1 MFNRESSTSNL
12 ICVCKVGAHPRLMKG
27 CGIHLAV
34 LSALLSIGS
43 FWVSSASAQVA
54 TTTPNASPTET
65 LVLRVFLNSVD
76 KGDIFAQRSESQGFF
91 VKIDDL
97 KSFGLRDPSGSV
109 AVFDGES
116 HVAISSLQGVSFS
129 YDPKTLVL
137 SLVAEPQLLGNNS
150 ISVLS
155 QRRQLTVTPG
165 GNSAF
170 FNYALTSKQGSSA
183 SNSNFGFAGEL
194 GVKWGDYL
202 LLTDAATISS
212 PIGSRLV
219 RLMSSVTLDDRE
231 NLRRFVVGDFLTPS
245 RELGTSVNLGGIS
258 ISKNYGLDPYFVRF
272 PTQSVAGNV
281 SLPSE
286 LEVYLDGQRI
296 RTERLAPGSFQLQDI
311 VAYGGSRN
319 VQLLLRDAFGRVQQL
334 NYSLYFSDQPL
345 QNTFHDYSYNFGAL
359 RRQYG
364 LQSNNYGPAAFTMF
378 HRYGFS
384 NSLTMG
390 WRADVTKDLVNT
402 GPTLTAVLG
411 NYGVVNLALAGSTF
425 SGAKG
430 YAAQGSYTYD
440 SKNWAVSF
448 FGRRDSSLYASLGDP
463 VTFTNR
469 KYEANLSGTYRLPQ
483 NASIS
488 ASRSLFTSQQPATAL
503 TTQAPLPSFLSLG
516 NRSVTSLAYSTPL
529 DAFRAQFAVTVSRIK
544 ENALPV
550 RNELFVG
557 LNFSLDRN
565 YSAATSYRADRN
577 GHSESARFT
586 KGLPVGEGLGYDLS
600 VDQSSANGSNQQVRA
615 NIQYNAPAAAF
626 RFERRQYFDQGQ
638 KFSDQRVS
646 VAGSLAVAGGE
657 FGFSRPITGSY
668 AIVKIGDV
676 KDVAVSVD
684 GQRAGLT
691 NGRGIIVLPNLN
703 ANYENNVSIDSDA
716 LPLNLSLTSALKKV
730 TPAPRSGAF
739 LDFSPKKIQAFSGKL
754 VAPGAGTKQAIEFF
768 EIDIVM
774 DGVSQK
780 LVTGRGGEFY
790 VENIPAGTYK
800 ATATDGMMVCNFSM
814 TFPASDETFVDLG
827 TVACSLQAV
836 RK

>member
-1 MFNRESSTSNL
+1 MGS
-12 ICVCKVGAHPRLMKG
+12 
-27 CGIHLAV
+27 V
-34 LSALLSIGS
+34 LPTSALAQIAATAPG
-43 FWVSSASAQVA
+43 ASL
-54 TTTPNASPTET
+54 TEPI
-65 LVLRVFLNSVD
+65 VLRVFLNSVD
-76 KGDIFAQRSESQGFF
+76 KGDVFAQRNNLQGFF
-91 VKIDDL
+91 VKVDDL
-97 KSFGLRDPSGSV
+97 KSFGLREPSGSV

-116 HVAISSLQGVSFS
+116 HVAISSLKGVSFS

-137 SLVAEPQLLGNNS
+137 NLVAEPQLLANNS

-155 QRRQLTVTPG
+155 QRRQLTTTPG

-170 FNYALTSKQGSSA
+170 FNYALTSTEGSSA
-183 SNSNFGFAGEL
+183 SNSRLGFVGEL
-194 GVKWGDYL
+194 GVKLGDYL
-202 LLTDAATISS
+202 LLTDAATVSS
-212 PIGSRLV
+212 PVGSRLV
-219 RLMSSVTLDDRE
+219 RLMSSVTRDDRE
-231 NLRRFVVGDFLTPS
+231 NLQRFVVGDFLTPS
-245 RELGTSVNLGGIS
+245 RDLGTSVNLGGIS

-272 PTQSVAGNV
+272 PTQSVAGSV

-296 RTERLAPGSFQLQDI
+296 RTERLPPGSFQLQDI

-334 NYSLYFSDQPL
+334 NYSLYFSNQPL
-345 QNTFHDYSYNFGAL
+345 QNTFHEYSYNFGAL

-402 GPTLTAVLG
+402 GPTLTAVLDD
-411 NYGVVNLALAGSTF
+411 YGVVNLALAGSTF

-430 YAAQGSYTYD
+430 YAAQGAYTYD
-440 SKNWAVSF
+440 SKDWAVSF
-448 FGRRDSSLYASLGDP
+448 FARRDSSLYASLGDP

-488 ASRSLFTSQQPATAL
+488 ASRSLFTSRQPATAL
-503 TTQAPLPSFLSLG
+503 TTQALLPSFLSLG
-516 NRSVTSLAYSTPL
+516 NRSVTSLAYAAPI
-529 DAFRAQFAVTVSRIK
+529 DAFRAQFTVTVSRIK
-544 ENALPV
+544 ESALPAQ
-550 RNELFVG
+550 NELFVG
-557 LNFSLDRN
+557 LNFSLDQN

-676 KDVAVSVD
+676 KDVAVSVN

-691 NGRGIIVLPNLN
+691 NSKGIIVLPNLN

-716 LPLNLSLTSALKKV
+716 LPINLSLTTALKKV
-730 TPAPRSGAF
+730 TPAPRSGTF

-754 VAPGAGTKQAIEFF
+754 VAPGVGTVKAIEFF
-768 EIDIVM
+768 EIDIAVS
-774 DGVSQK
+774 GLSQK
-780 LVTGRGGEFY
+780 LLTGRGGEFY
-790 VENIPAGTYK
+790 VENIPAGTYQ
-800 ATATDGMMVCNFSM
+800 ATASNGSAACNFSI

-827 TVACSLQAV
+827 TVTCALKDV

>member
-1 MFNRESSTSNL
+1 MKRCST
-12 ICVCKVGAHPRLMKG
+12 
-27 CGIHLAV
+27 HLAV
-34 LSALLSIGS
+34 LGALFTIGS
-43 FWVSSASAQVA
+43 VFPSSVSAQIEA
-54 TTTPNASPTET
+54 TAAYASPIET

-76 KGDIFAQRSESQGFF
+76 KGDVFAQRSDLQGFF
-91 VKIDDL
+91 VKVDDL
-97 KSFGLRDPSGSV
+97 KSFGLREPSGSV

-116 HVAISSLQGVSFS
+116 HIAISSLAGVSFS

-137 SLVAEPQLLGNNS
+137 NLVADPQLLANSS

-155 QRRQLTVTPG
+155 QRRQLTTTPG

-170 FNYALTSKQGSSA
+170 FNYALTSKEGSSA
-183 SNSNFGFAGEL
+183 SNSRLGFAGEL
-194 GVKWGDYL
+194 GVKLGEYL
-202 LLTDAATISS
+202 LLTDAATVSS
-212 PIGSRLV
+212 PVGSRFV
-219 RLMSSVTLDDRE
+219 RLMSSVTRDDRE
-231 NLRRFVVGDFLTPS
+231 NLQRFVVGDFLTPS
-245 RELGTSVNLGGIS
+245 RDLGTSVNLGGMS

-272 PTQSVAGNV
+272 PTQSVAGSV

-296 RTERLAPGSFQLQDI
+296 RTERLAPGNFQLQDI

-345 QNTFHDYSYNFGAL
+345 QNTLHEYSYNFGAF

-384 NSLTMG
+384 NSLTIG

-425 SGAKG
+425 SDAKG

-440 SKNWAVSF
+440 SKSWAVSF
-448 FGRRDSSLYASLGDP
+448 FARRDSSRYASLGDP

-488 ASRSLFTSQQPATAL
+488 VSRSLFTSQQPVTAL
-503 TTQAPLPSFLSLG
+503 TIKTPLSSFLSLG
-516 NRSVTSLAYSTPL
+516 NRSVTSLAYATPL
-529 DAFRAQFAVTVSRIK
+529 DGIRAQFAVTASRIK
-544 ENALPV
+544 ENDLAA

-557 LNFSLDRN
+557 LNFSLDQN
-565 YSAATSYRADRN
+565 YYAATSYRADRN

-586 KGLPVGEGLGYDLS
+586 KGLPIGEGLGYDLS
-600 VDQSSANGSNQQVRA
+600 VDQSSADGRNQQVRA
-615 NIQYNAPAAAF
+615 NIQYNAPGAAF
-626 RFERRQYFDQGQ
+626 RFERGQYIDQGQ
-638 KFSDQRVS
+638 KFNDQRVS

-657 FGFSRPITGSY
+657 FGFSRPITSSY
-668 AIVKIGDV
+668 AIVKVGDV
-676 KDVAVSVD
+676 KDVAVSVN
-684 GQRAGLT
+684 GQTAGLT
-691 NGRGIIVLPNLN
+691 NSRGIIVLPNLN
-703 ANYENNVSIDSDA
+703 ANYENSVSIDSDA
-716 LPLNLSLTSALKKV
+716 LPLALSLTTALKKV
-730 TPAPRSGAF
+730 IPAPRSGAF
-739 LDFSPKKIQAFSGKL
+739 VDFAPKKIQAFSGKMIAL
-754 VAPGAGTKQAIEFF
+754 GVGDTKAIEFF
-768 EIDIVM
+768 EIDIVVG
-774 DGVSQK
+774 GVSQK

-790 VENIPAGTYK
+790 VENIPVGSYK
-800 ATATDGMMVCNFSM
+800 ATATDGMMVCSFMM
-814 TFPASDETFVDLG
+814 TFPASDESFIDLG
-827 TVACSLQAV
+827 TVTCALQAV
-836 RK
+836 LK

>member
-1 MFNRESSTSNL
+1 
-12 ICVCKVGAHPRLMKG
+12 MKRPSVS
-27 CGIHLAV
+27 LTV
-34 LSALLSIGS
+34 LSALLSMGS
-43 FWVSSASAQVA
+43 ALTSFVSAQTA
-54 TTTPNASPTET
+54 TTAPSASPTEP
-65 LVLRVFLNSVD
+65 LVLQVFLNSVD
-76 KGDIFAQRSESQGFF
+76 KGDVFAQRSDLQGFF
-91 VKIDDL
+91 VKVDDL
-97 KSFGLRDPSGSV
+97 KSFGLREPYGSV
-109 AVFDGES
+109 TVFDGEP
-116 HVAISSLQGVSFS
+116 HVAISTLKGVSFS

-137 SLVAEPQLLGNNS
+137 SLVAEPLLLTNSS
-150 ISVLS
+150 ISKLS
-155 QRRQLTVTPG
+155 QRRQLTTTPG

-170 FNYALTSKQGSSA
+170 FNYALTSIEGSSA
-183 SNSNFGFAGEL
+183 SSSRLGFAGEL
-194 GVKWGDYL
+194 GVKLGDYL
-202 LLTDAATISS
+202 LLTDAATVNNPVGSS
-212 PIGSRLV
+212 LV
-219 RLMSSVTLDDRE
+219 RLMSSVTRDDRS

-245 RELGTSVNLGGIS
+245 RDLGTGVNLGGMS

-272 PTQSVAGNV
+272 PTQSVSGSVA
-281 SLPSE
+281 LPSE

-345 QNTFHDYSYNFGAL
+345 QNTFHEYSYNFGAL

-425 SGAKG
+425 SDAKG

-440 SKNWAVSF
+440 SKSWAVSF
-448 FGRRDSSLYASLGDP
+448 FARRDSSRYASLGDP

-469 KYEANLSGTYRLPQ
+469 KYEASVSGTYRLPQ

-488 ASRSLFTSQQPATAL
+488 ARRSLFTAQQQATAL
-503 TTQAPLPSFLSLG
+503 TTQAQLPSFLSLG
-516 NRSVTSLAYSTPL
+516 DRSVTSISYATPL
-529 DAFRAQFAVTVSRIK
+529 DAFRAQFTATVSRIK
-544 ENALPV
+544 ENTLPV

-557 LNFSLDRN
+557 LNFLLDQN

-586 KGLPVGEGLGYDLS
+586 KGLPIGEGLGYDLS
-600 VDQSSANGSNQQVRA
+600 VDQSSADGRNQQVRA

-626 RFERRQYFDQGQ
+626 RFERGQYFDQGQ

-646 VAGSLAVAGGE
+646 VAGSLAVAGDE
-657 FGFSRPITGSY
+657 FGFSRPITSSY

-676 KDVAVSVD
+676 GDVPVLVN

-691 NGRGIIVLPNLN
+691 NSRGIIVLPNLN
-703 ANYENNVSIDSDA
+703 ANYENNVSIDSEA
-716 LPLNLSLTSALKKV
+716 LPLNLSLTTALKKV
-730 TPAPRSGAF
+730 TPAPRSGVF
-739 LDFSPKKIQAFSGKL
+739 VDFAPKKIQAFIGKL
-754 VAPGAGTKQAIEFF
+754 IKPGLGAMQALEFF
-768 EIDIVM
+768 EIDIVV

-800 ATATDGMMVCNFSM
+800 ATATDGMQICNFSM
-814 TFPASDETFVDLG
+814 IFPASDETFVDLG
-827 TVACSLQAV
+827 TVACTLQAV

>member
-1 MFNRESSTSNL
+1 
-12 ICVCKVGAHPRLMKG
+12 MKR
-27 CGIHLAV
+27 CSISLAV
-34 LSALLSIGS
+34 LSALLGIGS
-43 FWVSSASAQVA
+43 VLASSASAQTAA
-54 TTTPNASPTET
+54 TAPSASPTET

-76 KGDIFAQRSESQGFF
+76 KGDVFAQRSDLQGFF
-91 VKIDDL
+91 VKISDL
-97 KSFGLRDPSGSV
+97 KSFGLREPSGLV

-116 HVAISSLQGVSFS
+116 HVAISSLKDVSFS

-137 SLVAEPQLLGNNS
+137 NLVAAPQLLDSSS
-150 ISVLS
+150 ISVRD
-155 QRRQLTVTPG
+155 QQRQLTTTPG

-170 FNYALTSKQGSSA
+170 FNYALTSSEGSFV
-183 SNSNFGFAGEL
+183 SNRRLGFAGEL
-194 GVKWGDYL
+194 GVKLDDYL
-202 LLTDAATISS
+202 LLTDAATVSS
-212 PIGSRLV
+212 PVGSRLV
-219 RLMSSVTLDDRE
+219 RLMSSVTRDDRE
-231 NLRRFVVGDFLTPS
+231 NLRRFVVGDFLTSS

-272 PTQSVAGNV
+272 PTQSVSGSVA
-281 SLPSE
+281 LPSE

-345 QNTFHDYSYNFGAL
+345 QNSFHEYSYSFGAL

-364 LQSNNYGPAAFTMF
+364 LESNNYGPAAFTMF

-402 GPTLTAVLG
+402 GPTLTAVLDE
-411 NYGVVNLALAGSTF
+411 YGVVNLALAGSTF

-440 SKNWAVSF
+440 SKDWAVSF
-448 FGRRDSSLYASLGDP
+448 FARRDSSRYASLGDP
-463 VTFTNR
+463 VTFTSR

-488 ASRSLFTSQQPATAL
+488 ASRSLFTSRQPAAAL
-503 TTQAPLPSFLSLG
+503 TTQAQLPNFLSLG
-516 NRSVTSLAYSTPL
+516 DRSVTSLAYATTL
-529 DAFRAQFAVTVSRIK
+529 DAFRAQFTATVSRIK
-544 ENALPV
+544 ENAVPA

-557 LNFSLDRN
+557 LNFSLDQN

-600 VDQSSANGSNQQVRA
+600 VDQSSADGSNQQVRA

-626 RFERRQYFDQGQ
+626 RFERGQYFDQGQ

-646 VAGSLAVAGGE
+646 VAGSVAVAGGE
-657 FGFSRPITGSY
+657 FGFSRPITSSY
-668 AIVKIGDV
+668 AIVKIGEV

-691 NGRGIIVLPNLN
+691 NSRGIIVLPNLN
-703 ANYENNVSIDSDA
+703 ANYENSVSIDSDA
-716 LPLNLSLTSALKKV
+716 LPLNLSLTTALKKV
-730 TPAPRSGAF
+730 TPAPRSGTF
-739 LDFSPKKIQAFSGKL
+739 VDFAPKKIQAFSGKL
-754 VAPGAGTKQAIEFF
+754 VAPGVGTVQAIEFF
-768 EIDIVM
+768 EIDIVVG
-774 DGVSQK
+774 GVSQK

-814 TFPASDETFVDLG
+814 AFPVSDETFVDLG
-827 TVACSLQAV
+827 TVDCALQAV

>member
-1 MFNRESSTSNL
+1 M
-12 ICVCKVGAHPRLMKG
+12 GAHPRSLKRRS
-27 CGIHLAV
+27 IHLAV
-34 LSALLSIGS
+34 FSALFTIGS
-43 FWVSSASAQVA
+43 VSHSSASAQTEA
-54 TTTPNASPTET
+54 IAFNASPTET

-76 KGDIFAQRSESQGFF
+76 KGDVFAQRSDLQGFF
-91 VKIDDL
+91 VKVDDL
-97 KSFGLRDPSGSV
+97 KSFGLREPSGSV
-109 AVFDGES
+109 TVLDGES
-116 HVAISSLQGVSFS
+116 YVAISSLKDVTYS
-129 YDPKTLVL
+129 YDAKTLVL
-137 SLVAEPQLLGNNS
+137 SLVADPQVLGS
-150 ISVLS
+150 STISALG
-155 QRRQLTVTPG
+155 QRRQSTITPS

-170 FNYALTSKQGSSA
+170 FNYALTSSEGSSA
-183 SNSNFGFAGEL
+183 SNSRLGFAGEL
-194 GVKWGDYL
+194 GVKLGDYL
-202 LLTDAATISS
+202 LVTDAATVSS
-212 PIGSRLV
+212 PVGSRFV
-219 RLMSSVTLDDRE
+219 RLMSSVTRDDRE
-231 NLRRFVVGDFLTPS
+231 NLQRFVVGDFLTPS
-245 RELGTSVNLGGIS
+245 RDLGTSVNLGGIS

-345 QNTFHDYSYNFGAL
+345 QNNFHEYNYNFGAL

-425 SGAKG
+425 SDAKG

-440 SKNWAVSF
+440 SKSWAVSF
-448 FGRRDSSLYASLGDP
+448 FARRDSSRYASLGDP
-463 VTFTNR
+463 ITFTNR
-469 KYEANLSGTYRLPQ
+469 KYEANLSATYRLPQ

-488 ASRSLFTSQQPATAL
+488 ASRSLFTSQQPATTL
-503 TTQAPLPSFLSLG
+503 TTQALLPSFLLLG
-516 NRSVTSLAYSTPL
+516 NRSVTSLAYATPL
-529 DAFRAQFAVTVSRIK
+529 DGIRAQFAVTVSRIK
-544 ENALPV
+544 ENALPA

-557 LNFSLDRN
+557 LNFSLDQN
-565 YSAATSYRADRN
+565 YYAATSYRADRN

-586 KGLPVGEGLGYDLS
+586 KGLPIGEGLGYDLS

-626 RFERRQYFDQGQ
+626 RFERGQYLDQGQ
-638 KFSDQRVS
+638 KFSDQRAS
-646 VAGSLAVAGGE
+646 VAGSLVVAGGE
-657 FGFSRPITGSY
+657 FGFSRPITSSY
-668 AIVKIGDV
+668 AIVKIGNVGDV
-676 KDVAVSVD
+676 PVLVN

-691 NGRGIIVLPNLN
+691 NSRGIIVLPNLN

-716 LPLNLSLTSALKKV
+716 LPLNLSLTTALKKV
-730 TPAPRSGAF
+730 TPAPRSGTF
-739 LDFSPKKIQAFSGKL
+739 VDFAPKKIQAFSGKL
-754 VAPGAGTKQAIEFF
+754 VAPSAGAVQAVELF
-768 EIDIVM
+768 EIDILV
-774 DGVSQK
+774 DSVSQK

-800 ATATDGMMVCNFSM
+800 ATATDGMMFCNFSI
-814 TFPASDETFVDLG
+814 TFPASDEFFIDLG
-827 TVACSLQAV
+827 TVACVLQAV